1 MSLEANI
8 ARIADA
14 LEIIAKAQSNPALTA
29 ITQPT
34 QAATKPV
41 KAAKPAPAAV
51 AEPTVAAVSKE
62 DVGNAVVGLIQANQ
76 REAAV
81 KLLASYGAK
90 DVSGVKEADYAAL
103 LAKANDILATA

>member
-1 MSLEANI
+1 MSLE
-8 ARIADA
+8 DA
-14 LEIIAKAQSNPALTA
+14 INRLAAAIEKSGVSAPAVTNVAGPAQSAPK
-29 ITQPT
+29 
-34 QAATKPV
+34 AT
-41 KAAKPAPAAV
+41 KAAKPVPATV

-90 DVSGVKEADYAAL
+90 AVSEVKEADYAAL

>member
-1 MSLEANI
+1 MSIEATLT
-8 ARIADA
+8 RIADA
-14 LEIIAKAQSNPALTA
+14 LEIIAGKAGNP
-29 ITQPT
+29 P
-34 QAATKPV
+34 AAKAEPKSDPKPA
-41 KAAKPAPAAV
+41 KAAKPTPAAV

-90 DVSGVKEADYAAL
+90 AVSEVKEADYAAL

>member
-1 MSLEANI
+1 MSLE
-8 ARIADA
+8 DA
-14 LEIIAKAQSNPALTA
+14 VNRLAAA
-29 ITQPT
+29 IEKSGTPVYNNAASTQQPT

-62 DVGNAVVGLIQANQ
+62 DVGGAIVGLIQVNQ

-103 LAKANDILATA
+103 IAKANDILATA